1 MIAHRCPRRDV
12 LIGAGAILTAAAS
25 LTLPRHA
32 RALMNSEQNPAT
44 TDATPAAAAGR
55 IALADLEVN
64 RLGYGAMQITGA
76 EVWGAPRDPA
86 EAKRVLRRAVDLGVN
101 FIDTADAYGPD
112 VSELLIAE
120 ALHPYPAGLVIATKG
135 GIVRPSAPEWV
146 ADGRPEHLRAACEA
160 SLRRLRLDRIELY
173 QLHAT
178 DDRVP
183 LEDSVGE
190 LAELQREGKI
200 RHIGVSNVTV
210 AELQR
215 ARRVVEI
222 VAVQNGYNFLNRG
235 SEEVLVYCEREKI
248 VFIPHTPLARRPLAG
263 GQKNSKITALEKIAK
278 DRRVSMA
285 QAALAW
291 LLTRSRLTLP
301 IPGTSSVGHLEEN
314 VAAAALKLSAEEMEK
329 VG

>member
-1 MIAHRCPRRDV
+1 MSTERYLRRDV
-12 LIGAGAILTAAAS
+12 LIGAGAALAAAAS
-25 LTLPRHA
+25 LVLPRHA
-32 RALMNSEQNPAT
+32 RACMQTGKSANPDT
-44 TDATPAAAAGR
+44 SPAAAAGR
-55 IALADLEVN
+55 IALADLNVN
-64 RLGYGAMQITGA
+64 RMGYGAMQITGP
-76 EVWGAPRDPA
+76 EVWGNPRNPT
-86 EAKRVLRRAVDLGVN
+86 EVTCVLRRAVELGVN

-112 VSELLIAE
+112 VSELLIAQ
-120 ALHPYPAGLVIATKG
+120 ALHPYPPGLVIATKG
-135 GIVRPSAPEWV
+135 GIIRPSAPEWV
-146 ADGRPEHLRAACEA
+146 ADGRPAHLRAACEA
-160 SLRRLRLDRIELY
+160 SLKRLRMERIELY

-190 LAELQREGKI
+190 LGRLQREGKI

-215 ARRVVEI
+215 ARRVVEV
-222 VAVQNGYNFLNRG
+222 VAVQNGYNFVQRG
-235 SEEVLVYCEREKI
+235 SEDVLAYCEREKI

-263 GQKNSKITALEKIAK
+263 QKNSKITALERIAK
-278 DRRVSMA
+278 ERGVSSA

-291 LLTRSRLTLP
+291 VLTRSPLTLP

-314 VAAAALKLSAEEMEK
+314 VAAAALALTAEEMAQ

>member
-1 MIAHRCPRRDV
+1 MTPHRYARRDV
-12 LIGAGAILTAAAS
+12 LMGAGAAITAAAAC
-25 LTLPRHA
+25 TLPGHV
-32 RALMNSEQNPAT
+32 RAFMNSEQPAGT
-44 TDATPAAAAGR
+44 TSAAAAGR
-55 IALADLEVN
+55 LALSRDLEVN
-64 RLGYGAMQITGA
+64 RMGYGAMQVTGP
-76 EVWGAPRDPA
+76 EVWGNPRDPA
-86 EAKRVLRRAVDLGVN
+86 EVKRVLRRVIDLGVN

-160 SLRRLRLDRIELY
+160 SLKRLRLERIELY

-190 LAELQREGKI
+190 LGKLQLEGKI

-215 ARRVVEI
+215 ARRVVEV
-222 VAVQNGYNFLNRG
+222 VAVQNGYNFVQRS
-235 SEEVLVYCEREKI
+235 SEDVLAYCEREKI
-248 VFIPHTPLARRPLAG
+248 VFIPHTPLARRPLSGA
-263 GQKNSKITALEKIAK
+263 QKNSKITALENIAM
-278 DRRVSMA
+278 DRGVSIA

-291 LLTRSRLTLP
+291 LLTRSPLTLP

-314 VAAAALKLSAEEMEK
+314 VAAAALKLSAEEMAK